1 MINITKEFNAKK
13 LDPNARAY
21 MTYQLELDQGY
32 LVATD
37 GIVMPE
43 ELAIF
48 PGYYDADEAFDGDN
62 NYYDGGTAP
71 FVWGPWV
78 IQFGA
83 LDDTASP
90 GVSDTLGSL
99 FQAERGAWSV
109 ALENAGKRMSRM
121 ITQHWFLGRPAKVY
135 INFMGLAFSHRL
147 CLAAG
152 VVTRAILAADRL
164 TLEHEKL

>member
-21 MTYQLELDQGY
+21 MTYQLLLDQGY

-43 ELAIF
+43 E
-48 PGYYDADEAFDGDN
+48 FDVSPI
-62 NYYDGGTAP
+62 A
-71 FVWGPWV
+71 WGPWV

-83 LDDTASP
+83 FDDTASP
-90 GVSDTLGSL
+90 GANDTLGSL
-99 FQAERGAWSV
+99 FQAERGVWSV
-109 ALENAGKRMSRM
+109 ALDNAGKRMIRM

-147 CLAAG
+147 CLATG